1 MQKNRVGTDAFT
13 IKRVQ
18 KIDELQ
24 CVLTEAVHN
33 RSGAEIIHI
42 GCDDPENLF
51 CLSFP
56 TYPDSSNG
64 VAHIL
69 EHTVLCGSK
78 KYPIKDPFFCMMRRS
93 LNTFMNAMTGADF
106 TCYPAASMVKK
117 DFYNLLDVYVDA
129 VFAPLLKELSF
140 YQEGHRL
147 EFAKG
152 NDISTPLEYKGI
164 VFNEMKGVLTSP
176 DSRVQEE
183 FSHALF
189 PNLTYGVN
197 SGGDPKSIPDLT
209 YQGLLDFHRIYYHP
223 ARCLYFFYGDIP
235 LEEHLRYLDEKV
247 LKGVERVEPIPH
259 IPPQPRF
266 DRPRTVKAFY
276 PIGSEEDASEKTIHT
291 FGWLT
296 CAIRDQLEILAIS
309 ILEIVLMGHDG
320 ALLKQKLLQ
329 SGLCKEAYVY
339 CDAEMSEVPFA
350 LLLKGCKEDNLGS
363 LEELIFSTLRDV
375 VKNGL
380 DRNLVEGALHQVEF
394 QRSEISGDYGP
405 FGLNLFMRAGLLK
418 QHGVEPEKGLKIHSL
433 FKELGEKIQDPTYLT
448 GLIEKHLLKNNHF
461 VKISL
466 VPDSGLAK
474 REQEEEVAKLKEIRD
489 QLDPAE
495 IAKIVARAEV
505 LEEFQ
510 NLEEEQE
517 LDCLPKLTLSD
528 VPRSIRDYPLTVARH
543 KNMEIYSHHCFTNQ
557 ILYADLVWNLP
568 KVNDEDL
575 PYLRLFS
582 RFLNQVGAGGKNY
595 QDWLNEQQEHTGGI
609 GIDISLNAQ
618 ADDPFKLDPT
628 FQIWG
633 KALYR
638 KSDRLLPM
646 LRTMIETPDFTDR
659 NRIGELLTKHFSAMQ
674 NSISSSPMGYAKKL
688 AGSALSSSGHINE
701 KWSGLSYYHA
711 VKAIV
716 ERFEKD
722 PSHLIEKLQQMQ
734 QWVLSPVNPHMILA
748 CDERGQWDLE
758 RSGYHGFG
766 EFTQGAQSK
775 NGLTTAWPRRAQF
788 PRVESQGIMIPS
800 PVAFNCMAVKTV
812 PYTDERSALLAVGSN
827 LMDNLVLHRKIRE
840 QGGAYGGGAGANT
853 LQGTFTFH
861 SYRDPNLSKT
871 VKAFHDGVA
880 RVMKGSFSGQEL
892 EEAKL
897 ECIQKLDSPVS
908 PGSRASA
915 SYSWLREGRTPERRQ
930 AFRDKLLSAT
940 KKEIAEAVKEIL
952 EPEIKGATLVSFA
965 GKELLEGER
974 DKVEKVH
981 GESLVIRAV

>member
-1 MQKNRVGTDAFT
+1 MQKNMVATDGFT
-13 IKRVQ
+13 IKRVE

-24 CVLTEAVHN
+24 CILTEAVHN
-33 RSGAEIIHI
+33 ASGAEVIHI

-51 CLSFP
+51 CLSFR

-129 VFAPLLKELSF
+129 VFSPLLKELSF
-140 YQEGHRL
+140 FQEGHRL

-152 NDISTPLEYKGI
+152 DDPTSPLEFKGI
-164 VFNEMKGVLTSP
+164 VFNEMKGVLTSA

-197 SGGDPKSIPDLT
+197 SGGDPKVIPELT
-209 YQGLLDFHRIYYHP
+209 YEGLIDFHRTYYHP
-223 ARCLYFFYGDIP
+223 SRCLYFFYGDIP
-235 LEEHLRYLDEKV
+235 LDEHLKYLDEKV
-247 LKGVERVEPIPH
+247 LKGVKKVDPIPC

-266 DRPRTVKAFY
+266 NYPRVVKAFY
-276 PIGSEEDASEKTIHT
+276 PIGAEEDLTEKTIHT

-296 CAIRDQLEILAIS
+296 CPIADQLEILAIS

-350 LLLKGCKEDNLGS
+350 LLLKGCREENLAR
-363 LEELIFSTLRDV
+363 LEELIFATLKEV
-375 VKNGL
+375 VKSGL

-418 QHGVEPEKGLKIHSL
+418 QHGVDPEKGLKIHSL
-433 FKELGEKIQDPTYLT
+433 FKELGEKIQDPRYLT
-448 GLIEKHLLKNNHF
+448 GLIEKHLLNNQHF

-466 VPDSGLAK
+466 VPDRDLEK
-474 REQEEEVAKLKEIRD
+474 REKEEEQGRLKEIADQLEPDEVAKIVSR
-489 QLDPAE
+489 
-495 IAKIVARAEV
+495 AKV

-510 NLEEEQE
+510 DVEEEQE
-517 LDCLPKLTLSD
+517 LDCLPKLTLAD
-528 VPRSIRDYPLTVARH
+528 VPKKIRDYPLTSEKH
-543 KNMEIYSHHCFTNQ
+543 GNLEIFSHHCFTNQ
-557 ILYADLVWNLP
+557 ILYADLVWALP
-568 KVNDEDL
+568 KVLEEDL

-609 GIDISLNAQ
+609 GIDISLNVQ
-618 ADDPFKLDPT
+618 ADDPFRIDPT

-646 LRTMIETPDFTDR
+646 LRTMIETPDFSDR
-659 NRIGELLTKHFSAMQ
+659 NRIGELLTKHFSSMQ

-688 AGSALSSSGHINE
+688 AGSGLTPAAHMSE
-701 KWSGLSYYHA
+701 KWSGLSYYHT
-711 VKAIV
+711 VKSIL

-722 PSHLIEKLQQMQ
+722 PNHLIDKLKEMQ
-734 QWVLSPVNPHMILA
+734 NLVLSPVNPHMILA

-758 RSGYHGFG
+758 RDGFHGFG
-766 EFTQGAQSK
+766 EFGRKEQA
-775 NGLTTAWPRRAQF
+775 NGVVWPRRSHF
-788 PRVESQGIMIPS
+788 PKVESQGVMIPT
-800 PVAFNCMAVKTV
+800 PVAFNCMAMKTV
-812 PYTDERSALLAVGSN
+812 PYTHELSALLAVGSN
-827 LMDNLVLHRKIRE
+827 LMDNLVLHKKVRE
-840 QGGAYGGGAGANT
+840 QGGAYGAGAGANT

-861 SYRDPNLSKT
+861 SYRDPNLSRT

-880 RVMKGSFSGQEL
+880 RIMKGSFSARDL

-897 ECIQKLDSPVS
+897 ECIQKLDSPIS

-930 AFRDKLLSAT
+930 VFRDKLLGAT
-940 KKEIAEAVKEIL
+940 KKEIAEAVKEVL
-952 EPEIKGATLVSFA
+952 EPVMAGATLVSFA
-965 GKELLEGER
+965 GKEMLEAEN
-974 DKVEKVH
+974 EKVKKVH
-981 GESLVIRAV
+981 AEGLVIRSV